1 MKGIISMN
9 LRVAVRL
16 LLGVAFGY
24 LGYRVSREIINFQ
37 DPNLV
42 ETISIV
48 IGLLLGSVGV
58 YLIPAISKWVQD
70 FTRFFTQDCRG
81 SHFSASSSQN
91 AFSWTRREKN
101 RLRQEMAK
109 PDAYRYL
116 SFDRRPNR

>member
-70 FTRFFTQDCRG
+70 FTRFFSRRIAAEVISQLHLPKMPSVGRG
-81 SHFSASSSQN
+81 
-91 AFSWTRREKN
+91 EKN